1 MEFGSIIGTIIAIL
15 GFFGVSFAIEKSP
28 IKINPLSMI
37 KDFLVG
43 DLTKKVEEYEKNRV
57 LARTNEI
64 KFELSNYE
72 KLASN
77 GISLTEDDIAFVRE
91 LYDEYHNKLKQNHRG
106 TIIYENI
113 EKLYELQKKGLQNLK

>member
-1 MEFGSIIGTIIAIL
+1 MELGSIIGTIIAIL
-15 GFFGVSFAIEKSP
+15 GFFGVSFAVEKSP

-37 KDFLVG
+37 KNFLVG
-43 DLTKKVEEYEKNRV
+43 DLTQKIEDYEKKRT
-57 LARTNEI
+57 LARANEI

-77 GISLTEDDIAFVRE
+77 GIELTDDDIAFVRE
-91 LYDEYHNKLKQNHRG
+91 LYDEYHNELKQNHRG

-113 EKLYELQKKGLQNLK
+113 EKLYEGQKGLAK

>member
-1 MEFGSIIGTIIAIL
+1 MEWSAVVGTVIAIL

-37 KDFLVG
+37 RDFLVG
-43 DLTKKVEEYEKNRV
+43 DLTKKVEEYEAKRV

-77 GISLTEDDIAFVRE
+77 GISLSEDDIAFVRE
-91 LYDEYHNKLKQNHRG
+91 LYDEYHNELNQNHRG
-106 TIIYENI
+106 TIIYNNI
-113 EKLYELQKKGLQNLK
+113 EKLYELQQKGLKN

>member
-1 MEFGSIIGTIIAIL
+1 MESVIGTVIAIL
-15 GFFGVSFAIEKSP
+15 GTFGVSFVIEKSP

-37 KDFLVG
+37 KKFLIG
-43 DLTKKVEEYEKNRV
+43 DLEEKFEKSEKARV
-57 LARTNEI
+57 TARSNEI

-77 GISLTEDDIAFVRE
+77 GILLSEDDIAFVRE
-91 LYDEYHNKLKQNHRG
+91 LYQEYHEDLKQNHRG

-113 EKLYELQKKGLQNLK
+113 EEMYKKQKEGLQN

>member
-1 MEFGSIIGTIIAIL
+1 METFLGTIVAIV
-15 GFFGVSFAIEKSP
+15 GSFGTFFVIEKSP
-28 IKINPLSMI
+28 LKINPLTMI

-43 DLTKKVEEYEKNRV
+43 DLTKKIEEYEKKRV
-57 LARTNEI
+57 LARGNEI

-77 GISLTEDDIAFVRE
+77 GIELTEDDIAFVRE
-91 LYDEYHNKLKQNHRG
+91 LYDEYHNELKQNHRG

-113 EKLYELQKKGLQNLK
+113 ERMYKEQQDLKHQQ

>member
-1 MEFGSIIGTIIAIL
+1 METFLGTIVAIV
-15 GFFGVSFAIEKSP
+15 GSFGTFFVIEKSP
-28 IKINPLSMI
+28 LKINPLTMI

-43 DLTKKVEEYEKNRV
+43 DLTKKIEEYEKKRV
-57 LARTNEI
+57 LARANEI

-77 GISLTEDDIAFVRE
+77 GIELTEDDIAFVRE
-91 LYDEYHNKLKQNHRG
+91 LYDEYHNELKQNHRG

-113 EKLYELQKKGLQNLK
+113 ERMYKEQQDLKHQQ

>member
-1 MEFGSIIGTIIAIL
+1 MELGSIIGTIIAIL
-15 GFFGVSFAIEKSP
+15 GFFGVSFAVEKSP

-37 KDFLVG
+37 KNFLVG
-43 DLTKKVEEYEKNRV
+43 DLTEKIEDYEKKRT
-57 LARTNEI
+57 LARANEI

-77 GISLTEDDIAFVRE
+77 GIELTDDDIAFVRE
-91 LYDEYHNKLKQNHRG
+91 LYDEYHNELKQNHRG

-113 EKLYELQKKGLQNLK
+113 EKLYEGQKDLQNKSV

>member
-1 MEFGSIIGTIIAIL
+1 MELGSIIGTIIAIL
-15 GFFGVSFAIEKSP
+15 GFFGVSFAVEKSP

-43 DLTKKVEEYEKNRV
+43 DLTQKIEDYEKKRT
-57 LARTNEI
+57 LARANEI

-77 GISLTEDDIAFVRE
+77 GIELTDDDIAFVRE
-91 LYDEYHNKLKQNHRG
+91 LYDEYHNELKQNHRG

-113 EKLYELQKKGLQNLK
+113 EKLYEEQKGLAK